1 MFDFGILGMNARNL
15 QYIKKRNPRKAIRLA
30 DNKLK
35 TKEFLSARGIPVPQ
49 TYGHIKTASELA
61 TFDFSGLPQDD
72 FIIKPNKGSRGR
84 GIYRV
89 HLAEQTTPIEVLETK
104 LNRWD
109 RWSLRAT
116 SPHHHQRYR
125 VSGKTIDDTT
135 LRRYLTDILDG
146 KNSIS
151 TTHDTILLEEVL
163 LPGLWFEQYCSH
175 GLADIRVIVFNLVP
189 VWAMLRIPT
198 AASDGKANL
207 AKGAVGMWVE
217 VGNGRLYALYDQ
229 GNVYHENFPA
239 PYGAF
244 IDQTLPFWDEILL
257 HSSYIQYFAN
267 LWFIALDRVI
277 TDEWPKLLEINAR
290 AGLKI
295 QNATLV
301 RLKERLLKVT
311 DLKVTT
317 PEKWVA
323 IAQTLFSSQKSPT
336 ISPSKVI
343 YLSQYGVVQRGK
355 KMSKQ
360 RFDVIVSVA
369 LQKNRNYLAKEL
381 YEIWKASG
389 ALPATVVLWDQ
400 QAKIPDL
407 IWHPL
412 PGDEK
417 NKVVL
422 GKEAISD
429 FYLKPIEKIKT
440 AAQFLDNAAILKN
453 ELDELHIL
461 DEKITEISHRLNLS
475 KLLRPT
481 NYAEQLDLFIS
492 AQGKYNPQFRY
503 ARPSATTLE
512 RAKDGLQ
519 RLHDTY
525 FKNFPLQSQ
534 FAQLYAQK
542 IIELQHKVALL
553 EAYSHQ
559 DYVAIEQGNRVMYGA
574 ITQPHIDLSL
584 QSLTPSH
591 GANRRQLWRVL
602 KKHEVE
608 VVTKKYLHEQWLPDV
623 VVRFTSE
630 GYGRMSVIKGK
641 RIIIKIAINAGIREK
656 ELLAS
661 LAHEVDVHIKRYLA
675 AKQSWWRLLMSG
687 TAGYMT
693 DEEGLALLHSE
704 RYLPTSYE
712 KMGMYRKYLN
722 VSQSA
727 SSSFLELAQQMK
739 AWGKRSLVGI
749 FKGVLRVKKWLQDT
763 SHTGLWTTYYKDKIY
778 LDGYLNVRKRIE
790 QWGDE
795 SKLMMGKIKI
805 ADLPLLGMSEK

>member
-1 MFDFGILGMNARNL
+1 MFDFGILWMNARNL

-35 TKEFLSARGIPVPQ
+35 TKEFLSARWIPVPQ

-61 TFDFSGLPQDD
+61 TFDFSALPQDD
-72 FIIKPNKGSRGR
+72 FIVKPNKGSRGR
-84 GIYRV
+84 WIYRV
-89 HLAEQTTPIEVLETK
+89 HLAEQNTPIDEPAPSHP
-104 LNRWD
+104 RRA
-109 RWSLRAT
+109 RWSLNKP
-116 SPHHHQRYR
+116 SHQHDQRYR
-125 VSGKTIDDTT
+125 VSWKTIEDVT

-146 KNSIS
+146 KNSLT

-163 LPGLWFEQYCSH
+163 HPGLWFEAYCAH

-189 VWAMLRIPT
+189 VSAMLRIPT
-198 AASDGKANL
+198 AKSDGKANL

-217 VGNGRLYALYDQ
+217 VGSGRIYALYDQ
-229 GNVYHENFPA
+229 GTVYHEDFPA
-239 PYGAF
+239 PYKSF
-244 IDQTLPFWDEILL
+244 VDQTLPFWDEILL

-267 LWFIALDRVI
+267 LGFIALDRVI
-277 TDEWPKLLEINAR
+277 TDEGPKLLEINAR

-343 YLSQYGVVQRGK
+343 YLSQYGELQRGK
-355 KMSKQ
+355 KTNKQ

-369 LQKNRNYLAKEL
+369 LNKNRNYLAKDL
-381 YEIWKASG
+381 YEVWKSSW
-389 ALPATVVLWDQ
+389 ALPATILLGDQ
-400 QAKIPDL
+400 QAKITDL
-407 IWHPL
+407 MWHPL
-412 PGDEK
+412 PGEEK
-417 NKVVL
+417 NKVIL

-440 AAQFLDNAAILKN
+440 AAQFLDNEAILKS

-475 KLLRPT
+475 KVLRPI

-492 AQGKYNPQFRY
+492 AQGKYDPQFRY
-503 ARPSATTLE
+503 ARPSATVLE
-512 RAKDGLQ
+512 RARDSLQ
-519 RLHDTY
+519 RLYDTY
-525 FKNFPLQSQ
+525 FKNFPLQSR

-542 IIELQHKVALL
+542 IEELQHKVTLL
-553 EAYSHQ
+553 EAYSQ
-559 DYVAIEQGNRVMYGA
+559 QNYTGIEQGNRVMYGA
-574 ITQPHIDLSL
+574 LSSEYIELSL
-584 QSLTPSH
+584 QSLVPSH
-591 GANRRQLWRVL
+591 SANRRKLGRVL

-608 VVTKKYLHEQWLPDV
+608 AVTKKYLHEQWVGDV

-641 RIIIKIAINAGIREK
+641 RIVIKIAINAGIREK

-675 AKQSWWRLLMSG
+675 ARHSWRRLLMSG

-712 KMGMYRKYLN
+712 KMGMFRKYLA

-727 SSSFLELAQQMK
+727 TASFSDLAQQMREG
-739 AWGKRSLVGI
+739 GKKSLVGI

-763 SHTGLWTTYYKDKIY
+763 SVTWLGTTYYKDKIY
-778 LDGYLNVRKRIE
+778 LDGYLNVRQWIE
-790 QWGDE
+790 QWWDE
-795 SKLMMGKIKI
+795 TKLMLGKIKI
-805 ADLPLLGMSEK
+805 ADLPLLGMESK